1 MLLTT
6 QHFCDILLLQSKRKG
21 VRDLKKNL
29 YHEPYRKFKGF
40 LRENEITYK
49 NVAEL
54 LGISTQSTCDKI
66 NGKSDFFVSETDK
79 ICSMW
84 NVDKNFFYH
93 ASCEYNNSHMRHG
106 EKNATSSEM
115 GKSESA

>member
-1 MLLTT
+1 M
-6 QHFCDILLLQSKRKG
+6 
-21 VRDLKKNL
+21 KKNL

-49 NVAEL
+49 KVAEL

-79 ICSMW
+79 ICNMW
-84 NVDKNFFYH
+84 NVDKNIFYH
-93 ASCEYNNSHMRHG
+93 ASCDYNNIRMEH
-106 EKNATSSEM
+106 K
-115 GKSESA
+115 KIV